1 MLMSSV
7 SSTSATN
14 QTLGQADF
22 LKLMVAQLSSQD
34 PMNPVSST
42 DFAAQLAQFSTLQ
55 ATQSMQT
62 GVASVQSGLA
72 GLEANSLLGA
82 TVSLQTLA
90 GQNVTGVVSSIQYQ
104 SGTPSIMINGQAYD
118 PSLVTSVSQTQTS
131 SH

>member
-1 MLMSSV
+1 MSSV

-55 ATQSMQT
+55 ATQTMQT
-62 GVASVQSGLA
+62 NMASVQSGLA
-72 GLEANSLLGA
+72 GMEANGLLGA
-82 TVSLQTLA
+82 TVSLQTAA
-90 GQNVTGVVSSIQYQ
+90 GQNVTGVVSSVQYQ

-118 PSLVTSVSQTQTS
+118 PSLVTSVSQTPS
-131 SH
+131 N

>member
-1 MLMSSV
+1 MSLV
-7 SSTSATN
+7 SPTSATN

-104 SGTPSIMINGQAYD
+104 SGTPYIMINNQAYD
-118 PSLVTSVSQTQTS
+118 PSLVTSVSQTQTT

>member
-1 MLMSSV
+1 MSSV

>member
-1 MLMSSV
+1 
-7 SSTSATN
+7 
-14 QTLGQADF
+14 
-22 LKLMVAQLSSQD
+22 
-34 PMNPVSST
+34 MNPVSST

-104 SGTPSIMINGQAYD
+104 SGTPYIMINNQAYD

>member
-1 MLMSSV
+1 MSSV
-7 SSTSATN
+7 SSPSATN